1 MKNRITRSLVFAFAL
16 ALLCPISLAE
26 VKTTAN
32 VWMRTGP
39 GLDYDT
45 ITSFPEGKSL
55 KYLGEYSVDDRG
67 VTWYRVAGGENTG
80 WVSSRY
86 AELINEELG
95 KNIGN
100 DPDEDIDADLDQ
112 GIDEDIPA
120 PVTHNPASKSTP
132 RPAVKPVVDAD
143 VEPTAEP
150 VDSLPAPDS
159 GELFGFLSDESEPT
173 AAPEQAEN
181 AETASARPVELSGYY
196 RDDLVSAANE
206 IGLISYRQVESE
218 APYQYY
224 NDAVILAGNQYVEN
238 IVIYGKGY
246 ELYGVYVG
254 MDLAAAR
261 ACLNAAGLD
270 YVASMNG
277 VSYEHRGTK
286 DSAFIDEQGHD
297 SIINVWVGDDNV
309 VTEIDWSTY
318 TG

>member
-1 MKNRITRSLVFAFAL
+1 MKNRMIRGLIFAFAL
-16 ALLCPISLAE
+16 ALLCSVALAE

-45 ITSFPEGKSL
+45 ITSFAEGKSL

-67 VTWYRVAGGENTG
+67 VTWYKVASGENTG

-86 AELINEELG
+86 TELIGEEPG

-100 DPDEDIDADLDQ
+100 DPDEDIDAGPDQ
-112 GIDEDIPA
+112 DHDEDIPA
-120 PVTHNPASKSTP
+120 PVTHKPASKSTP
-132 RPAVKPVVDAD
+132 RPAVKPDVQTG

-150 VDSLPAPDS
+150 VDSLPDPDS
-159 GELFGFLSDESEPT
+159 EKLFGFLSDKSEPT
-173 AAPEQAEN
+173 AAPEQAED
-181 AETASARPVELSGYY
+181 AETPPAKPFELSGYY

-224 NDAVILAGNQYVEN
+224 NDSVILAGNQYVEN
-238 IVIYGKGY
+238 IVIYGEGY

-254 MDLAAAR
+254 MDLTAAR

-277 VSYEHRGTK
+277 VSYEHRGTE
-286 DSAFIDEQGHD
+286 DSTFIDEQGHD
-297 SIINVWVGDDNV
+297 SVINVWVDEDNI